1 MKVYLLYYDT
11 DHGSPEEWNA
21 FYTPVEVFASYE
33 DREARMD
40 FIRQQRD
47 ENGDLYNYEF
57 HTVDSDVMIGAM
69 ITHWEQ
75 DE

>member
-1 MKVYLLYYDT
+1 MKVYLLYYDADT
-11 DHGSPEEWNA
+11 GSREDWNT

-40 FIRQQRD
+40 FIRTQRD

-57 HTVDSDVMIGAM
+57 HTVDTDIMTGPQ
-69 ITHWEQ
+69 ITIWE
-75 DE
+75 E